1 MEANRLSLNTEIGQ
15 FRQLK
20 MQVQRQLK
28 RDLEKANH
36 FFNTQFPLPTI
47 SYKVRGLKAGVAYLK
62 ENEIRLNPILLAQNG
77 QAFIE
82 QVVPHEFAHLV
93 VYQQFGRVPP
103 HGKEWKMVMEHV
115 LGVSAQTYHCF
126 DVSLVQ
132 SKTFAYRCGCQ
143 THQLSA
149 RRHSAVVRGQRSY
162 LCRQCK
168 QALIA
173 VKENQ

>member
-1 MEANRLSLNTEIGQ
+1 MEANRLSPITESGQ

-36 FFNTQFPLPTI
+36 FFQTDFPAPSV
-47 SYKVRGLKAGVAYLK
+47 SYTVRGLKAGVAYLEK
-62 ENEIRLNPILLAQNG
+62 NEIRLNPILLVQNG
-77 QAFIE
+77 QEFVA
-82 QVVPHEFAHLV
+82 QVVPHELAHLV
-93 VYQQFGRVPP
+93 VYQQFGRVSP
-103 HGKEWKMVMEHV
+103 HGKEWKMVMEQV
-115 LGVSAQTYHCF
+115 LGVKAETYHCF
-126 DVSLVQ
+126 DVSSVQ
-132 SKTFAYRCGCQ
+132 GKTFAYRCGCQ

-149 RRHSAVVRGQRSY
+149 RRHYAVELGQKNY
-162 LCRQCK
+162 LCRRCK